1 MLPRRGVIEG
11 HFTWFGRWV
20 ELPASY
26 WYTTLEIVFAQLTK
40 TRHLAARMGG
50 DGVADFHVTIG
61 HQDPINQEFHQGP
74 LLFKRR
80 VS

>member
-1 MLPRRGVIEG
+1 MSELHRMAVWCNASILCLRTYANFDGGEES
-11 HFTWFGRWV
+11 FT
-20 ELPASY
+20 
-26 WYTTLEIVFAQLTK
+26 QLTK

-50 DGVADFHVTIG
+50 DGVADFHVAVG
-61 HQDPINQEFHQGP
+61 HENPINQELHQGP

>member
-1 MLPRRGVIEG
+1 MSELHRMAVRCTQAYYVCVHTRNFDGGEES
-11 HFTWFGRWV
+11 FT
-20 ELPASY
+20 
-26 WYTTLEIVFAQLTK
+26 QLTK

-50 DGVADFHVTIG
+50 DGVADFHVAVG
-61 HQDPINQEFHQGP
+61 HENPINRELHQSP